1 MQINALLELPTEA
14 RRQIPVRFAAFSPDR
29 FAMPTFIPYLRGEVL
44 LVRMD

>member
-14 RRQIPVRFAAFSPDR
+14 RRQIPVRFAAFSDR